1 MMCGLRAS
9 SSKARRNSAMQRFN
23 TPSMTTTLGHT
34 ACNSCSLESV
44 SPGCWAK
51 HSKTSITLGSRRTV
65 LPSQDMLL
73 RDGSTIQL
81 PTLTL
86 FCTSFPEPGIGQGSI
101 RPRRVGLTKIPPRH
115 HCALTTF
122 LHTSTK
128 KGSQVTQ
135 LQYMPHE
142 RRRAPAGKPT
152 DRSPTRVLPPWNL
165 RG

>member
-23 TPSMTTTLGHT
+23 TPSMTTALGHT

-44 SPGCWAK
+44 SPGCCAK
-51 HSKTSITLGSRRTV
+51 HTKTPITLGSRRTV

-86 FCTSFPEPGIGQGSI
+86 FCTSFPEAGIGQVSI
-101 RPRRVGLTKIPPRH
+101 WPTRAGLTKIPLRYHRP
-115 HCALTTF
+115 LTTF
-122 LHTSTK
+122 VHTRTK
-128 KGSQVTQ
+128 KGSQETH
-135 LQYMPHE
+135 LQYVCHE
-142 RRRAPAGKPT
+142 TRRAAAGKPT
-152 DRSPTRVLPPWNL
+152 DRSPTSVLPPWNL